1 MSDDN
6 NDLAELKAKIE
17 ALEAELSKTAPAPE
31 PAKAEA
37 PTPSGV
43 NKDLGAALRDEI
55 VTLTAN
61 QRQLAADL
69 SKLAARQGHKDIAAS
84 AKVLADA

>member
-1 MSDDN
+1 MTDQERIEA
-6 NDLAELKAKIE
+6 LEAKIE
-17 ALEAELSKTAPAPE
+17 ALTDELSKTAPAPE
-31 PAKAEA
+31 PAENNT
-37 PTPSGV
+37 PPPSGV

-69 SKLAARQGHKDIAAS
+69 ARLAARQGHKDIAAS

>member
-1 MSDDN
+1 MTDEERIQA
-6 NDLAELKAKIE
+6 LEAKIE
-17 ALEAELSKTAPAPE
+17 ALTAELSKTAPAPE

-43 NKDLGAALRDEI
+43 NKDLGAALRDEV

-69 SKLAARQGHKDIAAS
+69 ARLAARQGHKDIAAS

>member
-1 MSDDN
+1 MTDQERIEA
-6 NDLAELKAKIE
+6 LEAKIE
-17 ALEAELSKTAPAPE
+17 ALTAELSKTAPAPE
-31 PAKAEA
+31 PANDKN
-37 PTPSGV
+37 PTPGGMG
-43 NKDLGAALRDEI
+43 KDLAAAVRDEM

-69 SKLAARQGHKDIAAS
+69 ARLAARQGHKDIAAS